1 MPTPGVFDIGVGEGE
16 TVVHP
21 IGKKLFYRFTN
32 TGARRFEVN
41 GKTVRVGC
49 SIDLLGDT
57 FRVFGDQ
64 SPAGEP
70 RRYQGTFDLIT
81 IV

>member
-1 MPTPGVFDIGVGEGE
+1 MSTAGVFNIGVGEGE

-21 IGKKLFYRFTN
+21 IGKKMFYRFTN
-32 TGARRFEVN
+32 TGGRPFEVN

-49 SIDLLGDT
+49 SIDLLGET
-57 FRVFGDQ
+57 FRVFSDQ
-64 SPAGEP
+64 SPGEP

-81 IV
+81 FV